1 MSSRMTNS
9 RRALVDHFEPEDLT
23 DPKAQK
29 QLRGQLEQ
37 IDYTAY
43 AANKEV
49 LAAAIGRA
57 DAMKFAHL
65 GLAAAQARGRWASLA
80 LAATEGGRSPSA
92 QQIEEIQRLRMAY
105 EELSEAYGAL
115 RRMVERGYL
124 SYAASDVS
132 GRPPGG

>member
-9 RRALVDHFEPEDLT
+9 RRALVDHFEPDDLT

-49 LAAAIGRA
+49 LAAVIGRA
-57 DAMKFAHL
+57 DALKFAHL
-65 GLAAAQARGRWASLA
+65 GLATAQARARWAALA
-80 LAATEGGRSPSA
+80 LAATEGGRAPSA
-92 QQIEEIQRLRMAY
+92 QQIEEIARLRMAF
-105 EELSEAYGAL
+105 EELSEVYDAL

-124 SYAASDVS
+124 SYAATDVTA
-132 GRPPGG
+132 RAPGG

>member
-9 RRALVDHFEPEDLT
+9 RRAVLDHFEPDDAT
-23 DPKAQK
+23 DPKAQR

-49 LAAAIGRA
+49 LAAVLGRA
-57 DAMKFAHL
+57 DSMKFAHL
-65 GLAAAQARGRWASLA
+65 GLAIAQARAKWTAFA
-80 LAATEGGRSPSA
+80 LAITEGGKSPGPH
-92 QQIEEIQRLRMAY
+92 QVEELTRLRVTY
-105 EELSEAYGAL
+105 DELAEAYDAL

-124 SYAASDVS
+124 TYTAADIP
-132 GRPPGG
+132 GR